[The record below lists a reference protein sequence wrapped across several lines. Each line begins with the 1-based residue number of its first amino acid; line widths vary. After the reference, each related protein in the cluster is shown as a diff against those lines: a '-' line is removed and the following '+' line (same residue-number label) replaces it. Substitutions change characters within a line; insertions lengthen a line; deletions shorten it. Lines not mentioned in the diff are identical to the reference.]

1 MVNKCVAYGC
11 KTGYL
16 STRKDN
22 QNVVSFRFPLDKLEL
37 LEQWTRFVNR
47 RDWKPTSNS
56 VLCANHFE
64 EKYIIRGKRNKLK
77 WDLNPIPSINSAET
91 LKRPS
96 TLPTPVSK
104 RNPPKKRIIQD
115 DQLSSFRENDIIED
129 FDILSEKHSPNG
141 FLFQKTEQSV
151 IFYHLVYDEK
161 TEFPH
166 ILETIKIDR
175 QLHVQLQY
183 NGNPIP
189 LPPWFT
195 QGRDA
200 SVNRISMLQNFSSY
214 IRNVVSSNSHSLLDQ
229 MKERMYYK
237 PKGCP
242 PYSAE
247 MIRYALHL
255 RYTSLQAYKIVL
267 EKFPLPSIS
276 LLNKIQ
282 QGGVD
287 AIKAVTF
294 LREKGEIST
303 DCILMVDEMYLQ
315 KATQYQGG
323 EYVGV
328 DKEGNLFKGIV
339 VFMIV
344 GLKESISYVIQAL
357 PEITFNGKWLSEKM
371 SKSIDLLGE
380 AGFNVRGIVTDNHA
394 ANVNAFKCLHIEYGT
409 PESPLFIK
417 HPSNH
422 NKNIYL
428 FFDSVHILKNIRN
441 NLLNAKKFVFPE
453 FDYENENMSIHF
465 PAGYITWSDLHT
477 IYDKDEKLA
486 SNLKKAHKLTYTA
499 LHPGNNKQN
508 VPLALAIF
516 DESTI
521 AATKSYLPER
531 HDIAGFLT
539 LIQKW
544 WTVANSKQRFSPNVL
559 GNAIIR
565 GMVKLISSCRW
576 LIGLRIGNSHLPL
589 D

>member
-1 MVNKCVAYGC
+1 MGFESNTINQLCRNI
-11 KTGYL
+11 KTTLNITY
-16 STRKDN
+16 TRK
-22 QNVVSFRFPLDKLEL
+22 QE
-37 LEQWTRFVNR
+37 
-47 RDWKPTSNS
+47 KPTQ
-56 VLCANHFE
+56 
-64 EKYIIRGKRNKLK
+64 
-77 WDLNPIPSINSAET
+77 
-91 LKRPS
+91 
-96 TLPTPVSK
+96 
-104 RNPPKKRIIQD
+104 KRIIQD

-237 PKGCP
+237 PKGRP

-294 LREKGEIST
+294 LREKCEIST
-303 DCILMVDEMYLQ
+303 DCILMVMKCIFRKPLNTRVESTLVWT
-315 KATQYQGG
+315 KK
-323 EYVGV
+323 VI
-328 DKEGNLFKGIV
+328 F
-339 VFMIV
+339 
-344 GLKESISYVIQAL
+344 LKE
-357 PEITFNGKWLSEKM
+357 
-371 SKSIDLLGE
+371 LL
-380 AGFNVRGIVTDNHA
+380 
-394 ANVNAFKCLHIEYGT
+394 
-409 PESPLFIK
+409 
-417 HPSNH
+417 
-422 NKNIYL
+422 
-428 FFDSVHILKNIRN
+428 
-441 NLLNAKKFVFPE
+441 
-453 FDYENENMSIHF
+453 
-465 PAGYITWSDLHT
+465 
-477 IYDKDEKLA
+477 
-486 SNLKKAHKLTYTA
+486 
-499 LHPGNNKQN
+499 
-508 VPLALAIF
+508 
-516 DESTI
+516 
-521 AATKSYLPER
+521 
-531 HDIAGFLT
+531 FL
-539 LIQKW
+539 
-544 WTVANSKQRFSPNVL
+544 
-559 GNAIIR
+559 
-565 GMVKLISSCRW
+565 
-576 LIGLRIGNSHLPL
+576 
-589 D
+589 